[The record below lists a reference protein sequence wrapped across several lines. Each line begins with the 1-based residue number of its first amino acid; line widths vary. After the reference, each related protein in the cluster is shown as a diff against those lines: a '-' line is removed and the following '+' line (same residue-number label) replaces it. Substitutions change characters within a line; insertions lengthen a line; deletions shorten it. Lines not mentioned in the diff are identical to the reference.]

1 MLIAPVSELELFI
14 RLGLALVVGLL
25 IGLERETKEKPAG
38 LRTNM
43 LVSFGSALFVLTPI
57 ELGMAQQN
65 PDILGR
71 VIAGVIGG
79 VSFIGAGTILRGS
92 KVHGLTSAATIWIS
106 SALGI
111 VTGCGLWKISF
122 LGALITLIILRGLN
136 KLERYL

>member
-1 MLIAPVSELELFI
+1 M
-14 RLGLALVVGLL
+14 VGLL

-38 LRTNM
+38 LRTNT

-65 PDILGR
+65 PDILGQ
-71 VIAGVIGG
+71 VIAGVIEG

-92 KVHGLTSAATIWIS
+92 KIHGLTSAATIWIS

-111 VTGCGLWKISF
+111 VTGCGLWKISV
-122 LGALITLIILRGLN
+122 
-136 KLERYL
+136 